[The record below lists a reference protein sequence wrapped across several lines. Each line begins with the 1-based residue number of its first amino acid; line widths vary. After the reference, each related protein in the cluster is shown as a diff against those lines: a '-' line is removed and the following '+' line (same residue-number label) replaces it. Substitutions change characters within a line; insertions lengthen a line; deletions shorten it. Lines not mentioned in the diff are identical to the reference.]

1 MINKERMV
9 KALTYLAETDEECAA
24 LRADHARAKFRA
36 ESICNAQKQAST
48 AKTVAERQTEAEISK
63 AHTDAKL
70 AEFEAFFAYESMKNK
85 RATECIVIDTWRSL
99 NAARNKGQ
107 IV

>member
-1 MINKERMV
+1 MISQERMN
-9 KALTYLAETDEECAA
+9 KALTYLAETDEECAV
-24 LRADHARAKFRA
+24 LRADHARAEFKAKSIRNTIILAGQGSVADRTAAA
-36 ESICNAQKQAST
+36 ECSDEYSH
-48 AKTVAERQTEAEISK
+48 AKRLEFDAFMLYEA
-63 AHTDAKL
+63 
-70 AEFEAFFAYESMKNK
+70 MKNK